1 MNGLKTVTDKT
12 LRAWLDSGAVDR
24 SVGDALMFVA
34 STAAARRGKASW
46 ILRYRHCGRQREK
59 VLGRYP
65 DLSLKDARELAR
77 KDRVLLRQGTDV
89 AALKSGGPSAC
100 AKEHAM
106 CSNSASNGCSGTL
119 SRATST

>member
-1 MNGLKTVTDKT
+1 MHGLKTVTDKT
-12 LRAWLDSGAVDR
+12 LRAWLDSGALDR

-46 ILRYRHCGRQREK
+46 ILRYRHSGRQREK

-89 AALKSGGPSAC
+89 AALKQ
-100 AKEHAM
+100 EER
-106 CSNSASNGCSGTL
+106 L
-119 SRATST
+119 RALEARNVQQLGEQWMQRNI